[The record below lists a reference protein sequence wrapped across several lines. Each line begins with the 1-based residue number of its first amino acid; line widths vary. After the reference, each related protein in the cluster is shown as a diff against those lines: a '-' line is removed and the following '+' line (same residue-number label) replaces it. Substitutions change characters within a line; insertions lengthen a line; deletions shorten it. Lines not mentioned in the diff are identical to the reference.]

1 MSQSTLTATILMAV
15 YNDYAFLKE
24 AVDSIIKQLLPNTEL
39 LIIDDSSSD
48 GSEKIIRSLASKNSQ
63 VRVIRNTTNRGLG
76 RCLALGTEEAKG
88 RYIIRMDSDDICL
101 PERFA
106 KQIDFLDK
114 NPDIDI
120 LGGWAVEIDEH
131 GKTGKLRKMPPSH
144 QEIKASI
151 WACPLIH
158 PTVAFRRDK
167 VLSAGNYQHQPSR
180 RQEDYELWFRCLK
193 HGLKFANL
201 EEPLIY
207 YRFTSKSQ
215 RKQRLGHAVYQAKIG
230 WDGCRL
236 LNLPWWQ
243 YLAVTTPILRA
254 IFPPKISH
262 FIYRALSLFDPRK
275 KRSINL

>member
-1 MSQSTLTATILMAV
+1 MSQTPMTATVLMAV
-15 YNDYAFLKE
+15 YNDRFFLQE
-24 AVDSIIKQLLPNTEL
+24 AIDSITKQLLPNTEL

-48 GSEKIIRSLASKNSQ
+48 GSEKLINDIVSKDRK
-63 VRVIRNTTNRGLG
+63 VRVIRNTTNQGLG
-76 RCLALGTEEAKG
+76 RCLALGTQESKG
-88 RYIIRMDSDDICL
+88 QYIIRMDSDDVCL
-101 PERFA
+101 PGRLA
-106 KQIDFLDK
+106 KQIDFLNR
-114 NPDIDI
+114 NPNVDI
-120 LGGWAVEIDEH
+120 LGGWAIEIDEY
-131 GKTGKLRKMPPSH
+131 GKMGKLRKMPPSH
-144 QEIKASI
+144 SEIEASI

-158 PTVAFRRDK
+158 PTVAFRRDRI
-167 VLSAGNYQHQPSR
+167 LLAGNYQHQPSR

-193 HGLKFANL
+193 HGLRFANL

-215 RKQRLGHAVYQAKIG
+215 RKQRLGHAIYQAKIG

-243 YLAVTTPILRA
+243 YLAVTAPILRA

-275 KRSINL
+275 R